1 MKFEVLKP
9 KDVGFTLE
17 VGGRKVNMTLRPFN
31 LADEAFIRETLTAE
45 EQIKAADNLDI
56 IPWIPVIWN
65 QLDND
70 SKKVIAK
77 IKVVDV
83 DKDGNEFEKQLE
95 GHEKLATV
103 LNVENVLTLFDAL
116 LKARRISV
124 PEIDEAKQ
132 AIKKNKQSQ

>member
-9 KDVGFTLE
+9 KDVGFSLE

-45 EQIKAADNLDI
+45 EQIKAAENLDI

-124 PEIDEAKQ
+124 PELDEAKQ